1 MNASIRLVLAAC
13 LSFCVIL
20 PVSAADEAYDPQ
32 EAAKVDKAE
41 QKSSETSGDD
51 STLREKCE
59 DALDGLKNKVEKKL
73 ESKQRGGTASVRG

>member
-1 MNASIRLVLAAC
+1 MSLFNLYAILDTSTIREVIAMNASIRLVLAAC

-32 EAAKVDKAE
+32 EAAKV
-41 QKSSETSGDD
+41 
-51 STLREKCE
+51 
-59 DALDGLKNKVEKKL
+59 EKKL